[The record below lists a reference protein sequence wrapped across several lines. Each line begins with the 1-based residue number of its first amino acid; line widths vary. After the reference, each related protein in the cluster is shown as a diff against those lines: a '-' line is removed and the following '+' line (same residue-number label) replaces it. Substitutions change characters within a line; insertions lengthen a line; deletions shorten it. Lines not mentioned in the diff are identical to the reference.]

1 VAVAVGS
8 SAYAEI
14 VTEDIN
20 IVAMIAVSPVITR
33 PIERLKAVT
42 VRRVKARNNIVNRKK
57 DVERKKRKN

>member
-8 SAYAEI
+8 SGYAGI

-20 IVAMIAVSPVITR
+20 IAVMLAVSPVITR
-33 PIERLKAVT
+33 AIERLKAIT
-42 VRRVKARNNIVNRKK
+42 VRPEKARNNIVNRKK

>member
-20 IVAMIAVSPVITR
+20 IVVMIAVSPVITR
-33 PIERLKAVT
+33 PIEMLKAVT
-42 VRRVKARNNIVNRKK
+42 VRRTKARNNIVNRKK